1 MAKEENKPKVVIN
14 DAESTKLTP
23 EQELAAVQ
31 AELKATK
38 EQLRNLTSTGVTLEM
53 EDTVRACLAAGHT
66 REDAIL
72 IARREQ
78 LGKEARK
85 IKDPVEREA
94 AIRAAAGAM

>member
-1 MAKEENKPKVVIN
+1 MAKEEIKPKVVVE
-14 DAESTKLTP
+14 DDKPTLTA
-23 EQELAAVQ
+23 EQELALVKQQLAS
-31 AELKATK
+31 TK
-38 EQLRNLTSTGVTLEM
+38 EQLRNLTASGVTPEM
-53 EDTVRACLAAGHT
+53 EETVRACLLAGHT

-85 IKDPVEREA
+85 IKDPLEREQ